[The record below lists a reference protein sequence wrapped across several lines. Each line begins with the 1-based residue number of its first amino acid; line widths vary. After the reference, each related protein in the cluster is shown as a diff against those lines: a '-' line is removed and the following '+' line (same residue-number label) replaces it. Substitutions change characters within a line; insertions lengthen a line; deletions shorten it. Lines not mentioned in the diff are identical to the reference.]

1 MLANQKLMKT
11 YQEPMQEEV
20 LAYWAEHG
28 VKKEL
33 FDLVIHLTQPKA
45 DRPQQSAGGQK
56 VHFQNSVG

>member
-33 FDLVIHLTQPKA
+33 FDTEKDNGLW
-45 DRPQQSAGGQK
+45 RYG
-56 VHFQNSVG
+56 VHATLS